1 MTSTGQTFTFAKKKL
16 GTDTFIL
23 KDQCRGTMK
32 RRNQC
37 FELNL
42 LRYPKNDYRKC
53 CCLKY
58 CYPKYFCLQPPSFL
72 CVKKP

>member
-42 LRYPKNDYRKC
+42 LRYPKNYYRKC
-53 CCLKY
+53 
-58 CYPKYFCLQPPSFL
+58 
-72 CVKKP
+72 